1 MGLRM
6 SFPDLGEGD
15 GLGWLR
21 LVRVWWFVVA
31 SSLSFQSWVPN
42 DF

>member
-6 SFPDLGEGD
+6 SCPDLGEG
-15 GLGWLR
+15 LGWPR